1 VEQARDGPGGP
12 ADTRVDSPMRLSTTD
27 VYALHALAY
36 LAVRPAGCWSSN
48 ETIAAATGVGRPY
61 LARLLAALVA
71 ADLVASKKGVGGGFR
86 LARAADAIDLRT
98 VFRAIDGPI
107 APLSCVSLNWF
118 APCPEQDRCHARTFV
133 HQRVRD
139 AMLEALSR
147 VTVADLA
154 VDQARGVDY
163 RHCVDHVL
171 APA

>member
-1 VEQARDGPGGP
+1 VARARDVSGGS
-12 ADTRVDSPMRLSTTD
+12 ADPRVDSVMRLSTTD

-36 LAVRPAGCWSSN
+36 LAVQPAGGWSSN
-48 ETIAAATGVGRPY
+48 GTIAAATGVGRPY

-86 LARAADAIDLRT
+86 LARPADVIDLRT

-118 APCPEQDRCHARTFV
+118 APCPEQARCHARTAV

-139 AMLEALSR
+139 AMLEALSQ

-163 RHCVDHVL
+163 RHCLDHVL